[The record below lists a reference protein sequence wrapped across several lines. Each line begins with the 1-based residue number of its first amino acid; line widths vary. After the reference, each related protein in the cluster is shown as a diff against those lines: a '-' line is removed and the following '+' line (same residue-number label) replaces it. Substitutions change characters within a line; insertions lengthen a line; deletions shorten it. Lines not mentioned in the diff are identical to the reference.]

1 MLSEQAKQVAATPF
15 TPYTGE
21 MVAGLTPTQQAGIQ
35 NVNASAATA
44 QPYYQA
50 GAGLVGNAA
59 QKFGQPQLDQYMSP
73 YINSVAKA
81 AQANINETNAQ
92 QQQQL
97 LGNAISQGAFGGD
110 RAGIAQAELAR
121 QQGLAGGQTMANIY
135 QGGYG
140 QALAQFNADQAR
152 QLQAGSQLGQLGTG
166 AQTAGLAGGQAQMA
180 AGATQ
185 QAVQQAQDVA
195 NQQQFQAQQAYPFQT
210 TQYLANLLLGIG
222 GQSGG
227 TALTAQPQGNI
238 GSSLVGGLLAAGSL
252 VKPFNKGGVVPH
264 DDSMGGAVREGD
276 DRKGYA
282 LSGGVDTQYGVD
294 IPYSDQ
300 PTGGS
305 SKPLTLADIMR
316 IKHLTK
322 PSASWSTKPQ
332 APSLQDEGE
341 IDANKVL
348 GQAMADPYE
357 KANLKGWA
365 NKLIGRSPGTVNQAD
380 LQNAYN
386 VVAAKYPN
394 YVPNQATFA
403 ASGGYASGGLVGRNG
418 YAQDD
423 GQSGEVEAPK
433 LNSRFSPWETAAQL
447 RDSYNQY
454 NTPPEDTGHRTLGEA
469 IVGHPLSDE
478 ANMGILSAGLAMLGN
493 KSPIFGIGVG
503 QGAQQGLSTYYAALK
518 NKRDYQ
524 NQLMQRQLEAEK
536 TGIEQQTADT
546 QARLA
551 GLKQFEDIRLMYDVK
566 QDERAT
572 TDADPI
578 TGLKPMIVKDIFGH
592 IIPHDEY
599 IRQMTI
605 AAQLSGIPLNKLIQ
619 AHTQGTGVVPAGR
632 ANGGRIGFA
641 LGGPPENQDMA
652 ETPDLMNSDVTS
664 LAKSILGAGEGDI
677 AQQANIAPKVQVAEN
692 APVKTKTDVSP
703 DESYGLDPNDKSPA
717 ALAIRRFIKLQDKAE
732 AIQRQIG
739 ETPFASDSWKGQKAT
754 ELNALRSQ
762 AYEMQK
768 QDMFINN
775 QKVRVEPGAEEPEN
789 IGPKPITPDMP
800 HGAIDEDT
808 GRIKTVPVDVGYEN
822 SYGFPTTKIP
832 KHTVRTDKDPLF
844 ESSRDSS
851 KKMEDEFMTAASGT
865 SNAKMSLLKFASAA
879 KQFETG
885 ALTSDRTQLAG
896 YARALGFDGIAED
909 IDGGKPIG
917 EVQKAMKSAID
928 TVIGKLNSSF
938 SRPTQAEFKTLAS
951 QGSPSVDLSP
961 DANHSLIQTQLAAL
975 LWQEALARDWYN
987 SKSDKMQ
994 NFEAYQNRW
1003 RQLHDPSLF
1012 EDAARRILGNF
1023 KGQASVQP
1031 KDFVEGATYVVPN
1044 MPKGYQ
1050 IPQDPSQQSFNDK
1063 LWSQGF
1069 QPGEIAQLNGI
1080 KHFKENGVDQ
1090 VDIKSL
1096 TKVNPENVY
1105 RAMITQP
1112 GVTYGQ

>member
-1 MLSEQAKQVAATPF
+1 VQANYDQLAAQAKQVAATPF

-21 MVAGLTPTQQAGIQ
+21 MVAGLTPSQEAGIQ
-35 NVNASAATA
+35 NINSASAEA

-81 AQANINETNAQ
+81 TQANLNETNAQ

-152 QLQAGSQLGQLGTG
+152 QLQAGSTLGQLGTG

-195 NQQQFQAQQAYPFQT
+195 NQQQFQAQQSYPFQT

-238 GSSLVGGLLAAGSL
+238 GSSLVGGLLSAGQL
-252 VKPFNKGGVVPH
+252 FKPFNKGGVVPH
-264 DDSMGGAVREGD
+264 DDSMGGAVNEGD

-300 PTGGS
+300 PSGGS
-305 SKPLTLADIMR
+305 SKPLALADIMR
-316 IKHLTK
+316 IKHLAK

-332 APSLQDEGE
+332 AHDIPDTGE
-341 IDANKVL
+341 IDPNQIFKD
-348 GQAMADPYE
+348 AMADPSA
-357 KANLKGWA
+357 KANLQGWA
-365 NKLIGRSPGTVNQAD
+365 NKLVGNSPGTVP
-380 LQNAYN
+380 
-386 VVAAKYPN
+386 AKEVIGQGQGSY
-394 YVPNQATFA
+394 
-403 ASGGYASGGLVGRNG
+403 SLGLHYASGGLVGRKG
-418 YAQDD
+418 YAGDD
-423 GQSGEVEAPK
+423 GQSGEVTTPDQNYK
-433 LNSRFSPWETAAQL
+433 FSPWQTASQL
-447 RDSYNQY
+447 RDIYNQ
-454 NTPPEDTGHRTLGEA
+454 TSAPPADTGRKTLGEMVA
-469 IVGHPLSDE
+469 GHPLSDE
-478 ANMGILSAGLAMLGN
+478 ANMGLLAAGLGMMAS
-493 KSPIFGIGVG
+493 KSPIFGLGVA
-503 QGAQQGLSTYYAALK
+503 QGAQQGLGTYYSALK
-518 NKRDYQ
+518 NKRDYE

-551 GLKQFEDIRLMYDVK
+551 GLKQFEDMRQMYDVK

-572 TDADPI
+572 TEADPE
-578 TGLKPMIVKDIFGH
+578 TGLKPMIIKDPYGH
-592 IIPHDEY
+592 IIPYDEF
-599 IRQMTI
+599 IKQMVTI
-605 AAQLSGIPLNKLIQ
+605 AKFSGLPLYKVIQ
-619 AHTQGTGVVPAGR
+619 AHTQSGVVPAGH

-641 LGGPPENQDMA
+641 LGGPLENQDMA
-652 ETPDLMNSDVTS
+652 ETPNLMNSDVTS
-664 LAKSILGAGEGDI
+664 LAKSILGAGESQSID
-677 AQQANIAPKVQVAEN
+677 QANIAPKIQVAEN
-692 APVKTKTDVSP
+692 APVKTKTDVSS
-703 DESYGLDPNDKSPA
+703 DESYGLDPSDKSPA
-717 ALAIRRFIKLQDKAE
+717 ALAIKRFMNLQNKAD
-732 AIQRQIG
+732 AIERQIG
-739 ETPFASDSWKGQKAT
+739 QTPFASDSWKSQKAT
-754 ELNALRSQ
+754 EVNSLRSQ
-762 AYEMQK
+762 AYEIQK

-775 QKVRVEPGAEEPEN
+775 QKVRVEPGAEEVEN
-789 IGPKPITPDMP
+789 IGPKPISSDML

-844 ESSRDSS
+844 ESSRESS
-851 KKMEDEFMTAASGT
+851 KKMEDDFMTAASGT
-865 SNAKMSLLKFASAA
+865 SNAKMSLIKFASAA

-885 ALTSDRTQLAG
+885 ALTSDRMQLAG
-896 YARALGFDGIAED
+896 YAKALGFDSIAED
-909 IDGGKPIG
+909 IISGKDIG

-951 QGSPSVDLSP
+951 QGSPSVDLNP
-961 DANHSLIQTQLAAL
+961 NANHSLIQTQLAAL

-987 SKSDKMQ
+987 AKSDKMQ
-994 NFEAYQNRW
+994 NFEAFQNRW
-1003 RQLHDPSLF
+1003 RQLHDASLF
-1012 EDAARRILGNF
+1012 ETAAGRILGNF

-1044 MPKGYQ
+1044 MPKNYQ
-1050 IPQDPSQQSFNDK
+1050 IPQDESKQSFNDK

-1069 QPGEIAQLNGI
+1069 QPGEIAQVNGV
-1080 KHFKENGVDQ
+1080 KHFEENGVDQ
-1090 VDIKSL
+1090 VDVKSL
-1096 TKVNPENVY
+1096 TKVDPENVY